1 LATVEVFSARLA
13 TTWRR
18 EWRVRLALD
27 GPARGGL
34 IVGTGVTRSAALAD
48 ALATLD
54 VFTDLVMVTLTPP
67 PVAATVQQ
75 DATR

>member
-1 LATVEVFSARLA
+1 MFSARSP

-27 GPARGGL
+27 GPARGAL

-75 DATR
+75 DAVR

>member
-1 LATVEVFSARLA
+1 MATLEVVSARSP

-27 GPARGGL
+27 GEPRRGGL

-54 VFTDLVMVTLTPP
+54 VFTDLVMHTLTPP
-67 PVAATVQQ
+67 AVQQ
-75 DATR
+75 DAAS